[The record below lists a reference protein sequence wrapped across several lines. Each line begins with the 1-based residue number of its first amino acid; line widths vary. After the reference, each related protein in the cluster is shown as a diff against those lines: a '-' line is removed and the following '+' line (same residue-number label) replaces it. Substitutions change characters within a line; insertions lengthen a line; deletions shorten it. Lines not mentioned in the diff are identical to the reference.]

1 MDTFIDNPIDDEE
14 RADRMR
20 RLNKILIM
28 TRLDIHQQHLVADRL
43 QTEFAGPNQIVI
55 EEGEIGRRLYLILS
69 GTVIVSKSNPPMDR
83 KILAELHAGDFF
95 GEIALLRNIPR
106 TARITAKTM
115 CEFLCL
121 DAKDFFH
128 CYERFPPSVRDD
140 IQIIVKKRL
149 QEQNSA

>member
-1 MDTFIDNPIDDEE
+1 MDDLE
-14 RADRMR
+14 DRMR
-20 RLNKILIM
+20 RLNKILLM

-43 QTEFAGPNQIVI
+43 QMEIAGPNKIII

-69 GTVIVSKSNPPMDR
+69 GTVIVTKANPPMDR
-83 KILAELHAGDFF
+83 KFLAELHAGDFF

-106 TARITAKTM
+106 TARITTKTS

-128 CYERFPPSVRDD
+128 CYEHFPPNVRDD

-149 QEQNSA
+149 QEQNMA